1 MLSSCERTA
10 EDGTCRIFTV
20 GILSATW
27 FIPPST
33 LPTLP
38 GHLQVLLDEYEFS
51 MPTIPAID
59 LSAEWARF
67 KSNIPEPWKLAND
80 GREFLVGEEMKSRGL
95 EAKYPVVLIPG
106 IISTVGAL
114 LSCAVD
120 RDAQPRHHILGSGI
134 LVNIPRIQ
142 RILQAESLG
151 WILYDFASHI

>member
-1 MLSSCERTA
+1 
-10 EDGTCRIFTV
+10 
-20 GILSATW
+20 
-27 FIPPST
+27 
-33 LPTLP
+33 
-38 GHLQVLLDEYEFS
+38 

-59 LSAEWARF
+59 ISAEWARF

-95 EAKYPVVLIPG
+95 EAEYPVVLIPG

-134 LVNIPRIQ
+134 LVNISRIQ

-151 WILYDFASHI
+151 WILYDFASHIQQGTVDGGSHARPCDRARPPWH